1 MWRKIHTEVD
11 YPTKNLDLS
20 KFVTDQGLLKNM
32 GIETKYNLHGTI
44 NHYGNITF
52 GHYKAFLKNSFENKW
67 YIYDDEVISEVSDSG
82 FEK

>member
-1 MWRKIHTEVD
+1 
-11 YPTKNLDLS
+11 
-20 KFVTDQGLLKNM
+20 M